1 MEILFWILLSII
13 VYTYLGY
20 TVLLLVLYIIKK
32 LIFPA
37 EKPGHEFYE
46 PEVTVVIA
54 AYNERELVA
63 EKVNNLRLLDYPK
76 EKLKCI
82 WVTDGSNDGTPDIL
96 RQYPDMVV
104 YHEDARNG
112 KIGAMNRVMDYVT
125 SEITIFCDANNLLV
139 PASVKEVV
147 TCFKDN
153 KVGCVAGE
161 KQIQKLQSD
170 GAVGSGEGFYWRYE
184 SLIKKLESN
193 LGSTIG
199 AAGELFAI
207 RTVLFEKVEADT
219 LLDDFIISLRIAQHG
234 YKVKYAP
241 KAIAVEASSAN
252 IGEEMKRKIR
262 IAAGGLQSIPRL
274 PKLLNPFSTGLIAI
288 QYWSHKV
295 LRWTLVP
302 YAMLF
307 LLPVN
312 IYLVFVNEYPVYQLL
327 LIFHLLFYVLA
338 FAGYVFRNIKVKFSF
353 LFAPYYLLVMNISI
367 VRGLIRHIKGN
378 QSVNW
383 DKAKR
388 S

>member
-1 MEILFWILLSII
+1 ML
-13 VYTYLGY
+13 
-20 TVLLLVLYIIKK
+20 
-32 LIFPA
+32 
-37 EKPGHEFYE
+37 
-46 PEVTVVIA
+46 
-54 AYNERELVA
+54 N
-63 EKVNNLRLLDYPK
+63 YPK

-82 WVTDGSNDGTPDIL
+82 WVTDGSNDGTPEL
-96 RQYPDMVV
+96 LSQYPDMTV
-104 YHEDARNG
+104 YHENTRNG
-112 KIGAMNRVMDYVT
+112 KIGAMNRVMQFVT
-125 SEITIFCDANNLLV
+125 TPITVFCDANNLLV
-139 PASVKEVV
+139 PESIQEVV
-147 TCFKDN
+147 ACFRN
-153 KVGCVAGE
+153 EHVGCVAGE

-184 SLIKKLESN
+184 SFIKKLESS

-207 RTVLFEKVEADT
+207 RTELFEQVEADT

-234 YKVKYAP
+234 YTVKYAP
-241 KAIAVEASSAN
+241 KAIAIEASSAN

-274 PKLLNPFSTGLIAI
+274 PKLLNPFSTGLLAI

-307 LLPVN
+307 LIPVN
-312 IYLVFVNEYPVYQLL
+312 IYLAASVECPVYQLL
-327 LIFHLLFYVLA
+327 LLFHLLFYVLA
-338 FAGYVFRNIKVKFSF
+338 FAGFIFRNKKVKFSF
-353 LFAPYYLLVMNISI
+353 LFAPYYLIVMNIAI
-367 VRGLIRHIKGN
+367 IRGLIRHIKGN

-388 S
+388 G